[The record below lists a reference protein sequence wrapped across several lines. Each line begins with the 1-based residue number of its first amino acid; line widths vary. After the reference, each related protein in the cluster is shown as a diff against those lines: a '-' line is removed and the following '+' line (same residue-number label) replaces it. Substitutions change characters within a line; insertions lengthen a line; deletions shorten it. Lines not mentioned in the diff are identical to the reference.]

1 MTMCVNVRDT
11 LIALWRQLMGGTLFW
26 KVLGTTF
33 EAYLLVHEGGEKKIS
48 IDSVMLLD
56 VTDYKLGVT
65 CMFRVF
71 ARSSSPPTLTSNI
84 KPCLPFRKKK
94 KKKHQS
100 GHKFWGRKFW
110 GRWEKQTRTDKVE
123 KSVLLSSGWFM
134 TNKNISLPIVRV
146 KITAGLILGLFSL
159 VHEEWR

>member
-1 MTMCVNVRDT
+1 M
-11 LIALWRQLMGGTLFW
+11 
-26 KVLGTTF
+26 LGTTF

-84 KPCLPFRKKK
+84 KHCLSFRKKK
-94 KKKHQS
+94 KKNTNQVTSSEAESSEVGEKNKQGRTKWKSQS
-100 GHKFWGRKFW
+100 CYRA
-110 GRWEKQTRTDKVE
+110 DD
-123 KSVLLSSGWFM
+123 L
-134 TNKNISLPIVRV
+134 
-146 KITAGLILGLFSL
+146 
-159 VHEEWR
+159 

>member
-1 MTMCVNVRDT
+1 M
-11 LIALWRQLMGGTLFW
+11 
-26 KVLGTTF
+26 LGTTF

-84 KPCLPFRKKK
+84 KHCLSFRKKK
-94 KKKHQS
+94 NTNQVTSSEAESSEVGEKNKQGRTKWKSQS
-100 GHKFWGRKFW
+100 CYRA
-110 GRWEKQTRTDKVE
+110 DD
-123 KSVLLSSGWFM
+123 L
-134 TNKNISLPIVRV
+134 
-146 KITAGLILGLFSL
+146 
-159 VHEEWR
+159 